1 MLNIQ
6 RQTKRFIQV
15 TAYHSDMGTELI
27 ISQQAEELQKAPQL
41 LQSLDMRLQK
51 AEAHYNAILSKVE
64 NAELTP
70 ALDNELMTSIN
81 AYKTALTDFNTQRSP
96 ITKRLQDIVKLF
108 TEKEN
113 KLKGFIDNLQVYR
126 NKFAKMQAEEIERQR
141 REAEVIR
148 LKEKELIDLKN
159 AMYLELQSFIQDKID
174 TLKKG
179 IIKSLETVTE
189 ENKDEKFPRLQ
200 AMTTTMSEKE
210 YSTFKTSLIS
220 SFGHDIAAI
229 RESVVQSYKDEMRS
243 HYEAEITLY
252 KQEAIFMFNQIV
264 TASKEEKEATIKVAS
279 EEIAIESNAAKEIA
293 EVQANASKEAEMAEL
308 NFNAVAVD
316 SEMPETRTGFEIV
329 VSNNSAYPALV
340 AYWFSICYKDFTG
353 DILKKTVASMIT
365 DLEKHAHKTGEKL
378 QNSNITYQTIY
389 KAVNRK

>member
-1 MLNIQ
+1 MS
-6 RQTKRFIQV
+6 K
-15 TAYHSDMGTELI
+15 ELI

-41 LQSLDMRLQK
+41 LQSLDLRLSK
-51 AEAHYNAILSKVE
+51 AEAHYNSILSKVE

-81 AYKTALTDFNTQRSP
+81 AYKTALTDFNNQRSP

-113 KLKGFIDNLQVYR
+113 KLKSFIDNLQVYR
-126 NKFAKMQAEEIERQR
+126 NKFAKLQAEEIERQR
-141 REAEVIR
+141 REAEVLR

-159 AMYLELQSFIQDKID
+159 AMYLELQSFVQDKID

-179 IIKSLETVTE
+179 IIKSLETVTIK
-189 ENKDEKFPRLQ
+189 NKDEKFPRLQ
-200 AMTTTMSEKE
+200 ALNTTLPEKE
-210 YSTFKTSLIS
+210 FNAFETKLNSQ
-220 SFGHDIAAI
+220 FGHDIVEI
-229 RESVVQSYKDEMRS
+229 RQNVMNDYKHEMIS

-264 TASKEEKEATIKVAS
+264 TASKEEKEQSLKKAN
-279 EEIAIESNAAKEIA
+279 EEIQIESNAAKEIA

-329 VSNNSAYPALV
+329 VSNGSGYPALV

-378 QNSNITYQTIY
+378 QNANISYQTIY